1 MYIEIQYVINFNI
14 QTQELNH
21 SGNCMIEPI
30 TIMGICGTYSHDS
43 ANGHLLRI
51 ALDACETLGAETVIW
66 DLEEKP
72 LPLVGAP
79 GSWDDENVKGFQ
91 EMATNVDAYILSSP
105 EYHGTMSGV
114 IKNQLD
120 WVYSKHVGDKVWAVM
135 STLGGQANSNT
146 LNHMRISARW
156 LHGHVIPEQIA
167 VGKVKEAFNEDGS
180 FIDNDLQERMDKL
193 AASLVRTTQKLIGE
207 D

>member
-1 MYIEIQYVINFNI
+1 MYFEELFALNCNI
-14 QTQELNH
+14 QTQEPNH
-21 SGNCMIEPI
+21 SGDCMGEQI
-30 TIMGICGTYSHDS
+30 TIMGICGTYGHDS
-43 ANGHLLRI
+43 ANGHLLRM
-51 ALDACETLGAETVIW
+51 ALDACEALGAETVFW

-79 GSWDDENVKGFQ
+79 GSWEDENVKEFQ
-91 EMATNVDAYILSSP
+91 EMATNSNAYILSSP

-120 WVYSKHVGDKVWAVM
+120 WVYFKHVGGKVWAVM
-135 STLGGQANSNT
+135 STLGGQSNSNT

-156 LHGHVIPEQIA
+156 LRGHVIPEQIA

-180 FIDNDLQERMDKL
+180 FVDDDLQDRMDKL
-193 AASLVRTTQKLIGE
+193 AESLVNTTKKLL

>member
-1 MYIEIQYVINFNI
+1 MSEQ
-14 QTQELNH
+14 
-21 SGNCMIEPI
+21 I

-43 ANGHLLRI
+43 ANGHLLKM
-51 ALDACETLGAETVIW
+51 ALDACEDLGAVTTKW
-66 DLEEKP
+66 DLELKP

-79 GSWDDENVKGFQ
+79 GSWEDENVKEFQ
-91 EMATNVDAYILSSP
+91 EMATKSDAFILSSP

-120 WVYSKHVGDKVWAVM
+120 WVYSKHVGEKVWAVM
-135 STLGGQANSNT
+135 STLGGQSNSNT

-167 VGKVKEAFNEDGS
+167 VGKVKDAFNEDGS
-180 FIDNDLQERMDKL
+180 FVDEVLNERMDKL
-193 AASLVRTTQKLIGE
+193 AKSLVNTTKKLLS
-207 D
+207 